1 VTIAAFFYC
10 VYVSKRSGGFYLE
23 VILYSAMSNA
33 KPKVIYHCVNCD
45 AQFPKWLGQCSSCGK
60 WGTLEEEVA
69 MVGATNAKAVAIP
82 SAKTLQL
89 ADIVAQA
96 EDRFSSG
103 ISEMDRVLG
112 GGFVAGSLV
121 LLGGDPGV
129 GKSTLTGQVCAGIA
143 ARGAGVVYVSGE
155 ESARQVKMRFDR
167 LGMHS
172 DAVAFSSET
181 TVEAII
187 SALKATSPALAVIDS
202 IQTIASLDVQQ
213 EPGSITQVRACT
225 VKLLQAAKETGTAV
239 ILIGHVTKDGAVAGP
254 RTLEH
259 LVDVVLYLEGDQ
271 SSGYR
276 LLRGVKNRFGSTSEV
291 GVFAMNE
298 KGLSEVS
305 NPSRIFLP
313 TERHSSPGSAL
324 TVVLEGVR
332 PFIVEIQAL
341 VSRTQFGYPKRTVS
355 GMDLNRVQLL
365 LAVLE
370 RRAGIAISAYDVF
383 VNVVGGYKIKE
394 PAADMAVAAAIASAY
409 KNSAIRNDA
418 VVWGEVGLAGE
429 IRRVPHEDRRK
440 KEAEQLGFQVLEIE
454 QGKSLT
460 EVLGGMF

>member
-1 VTIAAFFYC
+1 MA
-10 VYVSKRSGGFYLE
+10 
-23 VILYSAMSNA
+23 NA
-33 KPKVIYHCVNCD
+33 KTKIIYHCTSCD

-69 MVGATNAKAVAIP
+69 VSARGDSQSVSIP

-89 ADIVAQA
+89 SDIVVQK
-96 EDRFSSG
+96 EQRFSSG
-103 ISEMDRVLG
+103 MSEVDRVLG

-129 GKSTLTGQVCAGIA
+129 GKSTLTGQMCGEIS
-143 ARGAGVVYVSGE
+143 GTGKGVLYISGE
-155 ESARQVKMRFDR
+155 ESASQVKMRFDR
-167 LGMHS
+167 LGITS
-172 DAVAFSSET
+172 DTVAFSSET
-181 TVEAII
+181 TVEAIA
-187 SALKATSPALAVIDS
+187 SAIATTSPALAVIDS

-225 VKLLQAAKETGTAV
+225 VKLLQAAKTIETTV
-239 ILIGHVTKDGAVAGP
+239 ILVGHVTKDGAVAGP

-276 LLRGVKNRFGSTSEV
+276 LLRGAKNRFGSTSEI
-291 GVFAMNE
+291 GVFAMDE

-370 RRAGIAISAYDVF
+370 RKAGIGIGAYDVF

-394 PAADMAVAAAIASAY
+394 PAADAAVAVAIASAY
-409 KNSAIRNDA
+409 KNSAISNDA

-429 IRRVPHEDRRK
+429 IRRVPHADRRK

-460 EVLGGMF
+460 EVLEKMF